1 MSFIQQLL
9 RKSCWSGLAAYVP
22 TAINLNKVL
31 SWSSAKRYHVWAIC
45 MRCYIRPA
53 APPARLN
60 KVDVSL
66 NRRLYE
72 SLTNAVWYTRHCCHA
87 LCPQIKNDHFLLNNL
102 EVNNFARVS
111 SYSFSVY
118 TDTIYNSVRQCNL
131 LDKIATRI
139 IQ

>member
-72 SLTNAVWYTRHCCHA
+72 SLTNGVWLLYTSATPNVLTSRTER
-87 LCPQIKNDHFLLNNL
+87 NNFETNNL
-102 EVNNFARVS
+102 ARVS

-131 LDKIATRI
+131 LDKIATTL